1 MDLNQLSAALFAF
14 VPWID
19 ADLDTILYT
28 ELAYYPTLAGLFL
41 LIGFVLM
48 VLYYYPGGALKARY
62 SEFVH
67 WLIWSLLVT
76 GTVNAFVIT
85 ALVYREVE
93 YAFPG
98 EIGFDKYIVFFAA
111 TVLTS
116 LIYTF
121 ILSLIMKWGSTD
133 GKSTPF

>member
-1 MDLNQLSAALFAF
+1 MDLNQLSAALFAY

-19 ADLDTILYT
+19 ADLDTILYS

-41 LIGFVLM
+41 LIGLVLM
-48 VLYYYPGGALKARY
+48 FFYYYPGGALKARY
-62 SEFVH
+62 SKFVH
-67 WLIWSLLVT
+67 WFVWSFIT
-76 GTVNAFVIT
+76 GMINAFVIT
-85 ALVYREVE
+85 ALVFREVE

-111 TVLTS
+111 TLLTS
-116 LIYTF
+116 FIYTF